1 MSPITRPYRGV
12 SAEDRT
18 AERRTRLLAAGLD
31 LLGTVGWEQT
41 TMTAVCAR
49 AKLTERYF
57 YEQFT
62 GRDDL
67 LRAVV
72 DQIADEARTTVA
84 VALAGAPD
92 RPEAAVEA
100 MISAFVVFITE
111 DPRKGRAA
119 LVESAAA
126 DPLRR
131 RRHELLREFAHLL
144 VLKTHDLFGADAW
157 APPRDEINAMLF
169 IGGLAEVLTGW
180 LNGEITA
187 SRDDIIEAAIDQFMA
202 TARHLANHP

>member
-1 MSPITRPYRGV
+1 MPSTTRPYRGV
-12 SAEDRT
+12 SAQERT
-18 AERRTRLLAAGLD
+18 AGRRARLVAAGLD

-41 TMTAVCAR
+41 TMTAVCAH

-57 YEQFT
+57 YEHFN
-62 GRDDL
+62 GRDEL

-72 DQIADEARTTVA
+72 DQIADEARATIA
-84 VALAGAPD
+84 AALADAPSD
-92 RPEAAVEA
+92 PAATAAA
-100 MISAFVVFITE
+100 MISAFVVFVTD

-144 VLKTHDLFGADAW
+144 VVKTHDLFGAHAW
-157 APPRDEINAMLF
+157 TPPRDEINAMLF
-169 IGGLAEVLTGW
+169 TGGLAEVLTGW
-180 LNGEITA
+180 LNHEITA
-187 SRDDIIEAAIDQFMA
+187 SPADIIAAATDQFLA
-202 TARHLANHP
+202 TARR